1 MVSMSVDDNNSTEA
15 FLKLFLENHQRIY
28 GFILTLVP
36 SWSDADDI
44 MQETTS
50 TMWQKFSGFHIG
62 TSFSAWGMKIA
73 RFKVLEFR
81 RQKRHE
87 PAFDD
92 SVIDAIIN
100 RSETINDQFEM
111 RQRALEK
118 CLDALPERD
127 RHLLRMRY
135 EQNIAIKEIA
145 KRLERPFHG
154 LYKVMSRIHS
164 ELTLCVRRKL
174 ALEEK

>member
-1 MVSMSVDDNNSTEA
+1 MIFMSVNNNNSTEV

-36 SWSDADDI
+36 AWSDADDI

-62 TSFSAWGMKIA
+62 TSFSSWGMKIA
-73 RFKVLEFR
+73 QFKVLEFR
-81 RQKRHE
+81 RQKRYE

-92 SVIDAIIN
+92 SVIEAIIN
-100 RSETINDQFEM
+100 RSEALNDQFEN
-111 RQRALEK
+111 RLRALEK

-127 RHLLRMRY
+127 RRLLRMRY
-135 EQNIAIKEIA
+135 EQNITIKEIA

-164 ELTLCVRRKL
+164 VLTLCVRRKL